1 MGTKNIPASENPRD
15 KKYKLHNVTLDQYTI
30 SIGNGLMGLRFS
42 SSKYDVQSSLK
53 TVVNYKRPTIFRQ
66 PCDRWQP
73 LLSYWCSCNHEAKG
87 SMQGKKGII
96 GKGDWCLESRW
107 TFWCYCSYVGVI
119 GFVLLCV
126 FARCCCVCVWGG
138 HVALNI
144 MLWAQNLWTI
154 YSGFPRRPIIFLDWL
169 IDIWCLTP
177 LSAISW
183 WPVLMMEE
191 ARVPGENHRPWASN

>member
-138 HVALNI
+138 GVTLH
-144 MLWAQNLWTI
+144 WTSCCELKI
-154 YSGFPRRPIIFLDWL
+154 Y
-169 IDIWCLTP
+169 
-177 LSAISW
+177 
-183 WPVLMMEE
+183 VLFILVFHEDQ
-191 ARVPGENHRPWASN
+191 